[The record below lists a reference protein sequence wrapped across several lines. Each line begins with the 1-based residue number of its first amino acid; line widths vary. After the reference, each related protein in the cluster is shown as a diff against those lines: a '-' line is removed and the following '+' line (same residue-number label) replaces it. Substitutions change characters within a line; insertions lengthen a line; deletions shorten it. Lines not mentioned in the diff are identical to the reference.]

1 MAINLD
7 KLREKHLEMNKTG
20 IQRNFMDSFLALKD
34 GSQYI
39 RILPWKD
46 EDKEFYAETK
56 IHRVKLADGNPKNFH
71 CRKIHGEICPMCE
84 AYFGLWKLSQDKDDE
99 HANKAREIKPRDRF
113 YLNVVDRET
122 SEVKILSIGQILFKK
137 IVATIMDPDYG
148 DITDLENGHDFKIMK
163 IMEGQWPKYDQ
174 SSPRPRPEPAGSEQD
189 VAAWMDGLHDVHA
202 LVKVEDYEE
211 MMHVAQSYL
220 PSLAKGVDVEDDDD
234 DYESN
239 LEG

>member
-1 MAINLD
+1 
-7 KLREKHLEMNKTG
+7 
-20 IQRNFMDSFLALKD
+20 
-34 GSQYI
+34 
-39 RILPWKD
+39 
-46 EDKEFYAETK
+46 
-56 IHRVKLADGNPKNFH
+56 
-71 CRKIHGEICPMCE
+71 
-84 AYFGLWKLSQDKDDE
+84 
-99 HANKAREIKPRDRF
+99 
-113 YLNVVDRET
+113 LNVVDRET

-234 DYESN
+234 YESN